1 MEVLDQGFDR
11 WATRICAPYK
21 NVDDGNLNVYLCE
34 GKKPHLVSLF
44 HIAYQSTRLHHVFPY
59 SLALLMC
66 KDISPET
73 FEKLTGLPEGYIQNV
88 GDESGF
94 MQDDMGAPD
103 LIGFRNT
110 KKHDE
115 FIEGYVGR
123 IMESLTLS

>member
-1 MEVLDQGFDR
+1 MR
-11 WATRICAPYK
+11 
-21 NVDDGNLNVYLCE
+21 
-34 GKKPHLVSLF
+34 
-44 HIAYQSTRLHHVFPY
+44 
-59 SLALLMC
+59 

-88 GDESGF
+88 SDESGF

-110 KKHDE
+110 RRHEE

-123 IMESLTLS
+123 IMGSLTLS

>member
-1 MEVLDQGFDR
+1 M
-11 WATRICAPYK
+11 
-21 NVDDGNLNVYLCE
+21 
-34 GKKPHLVSLF
+34 H
-44 HIAYQSTRLHHVFPY
+44 
-59 SLALLMC
+59 

-110 KKHDE
+110 KRHDE

-123 IMESLTLS
+123 IMGSLTLS